1 MCAIM
6 CTLFNSYVDAN
17 KESSNITDLT
27 LPNNKIHPNS
37 IFLLMKMDKLFKEHD
52 LSKFDYVII
61 IDDLKLSKN
70 KLGQNVVDISFNY
83 SVDDMSYKKE
93 YHYVITES
101 KMELINWLNFYL
113 DIYKDETVKK
123 MMLLDCVA

>member
-1 MCAIM
+1 MCAS
-6 CTLFNSYVDAN
+6 FNSYVDEN
-17 KESSNITDLT
+17 KESSNITADLT
-27 LPNNKIHPNS
+27 LPSNQIHPKS
-37 IFLLMKMDKLFKEHD
+37 IFSMMKMDKLFKEHD

-70 KLGQNVVDISFNY
+70 KLGQNVVNMSFNY
-83 SVDDMSYKKE
+83 SVDDTTYKKE

-123 MMLLDCVA
+123 MMLLDCVV

>member
-1 MCAIM
+1 M
-6 CTLFNSYVDAN
+6 CTSFNSYVEYN
-17 KESSNITDLT
+17 KESSNITDST
-27 LPNNKIHPNS
+27 LYNNQIHPNS
-37 IFLLMKMDKLFKEHD
+37 IFSLMKMDKLFKEHD

-70 KLGQNVVDISFNY
+70 KLGQNVVNMSFHY
-83 SVDDMSYKKE
+83 TVDDMSYKKE
-93 YHYVITES
+93 YHYVISES

>member
-1 MCAIM
+1 M
-6 CTLFNSYVDAN
+6 CTSFNSYVDEN
-17 KESSNITDLT
+17 KESSNITADLT
-27 LPNNKIHPNS
+27 LPNNKIHPKS
-37 IFLLMKMDKLFKEHD
+37 IFSMMKMDKLFKEHD

-83 SVDDMSYKKE
+83 SVDDKTYKKE
-93 YHYVITES
+93 YHYVIPES
-101 KMELINWLNFYL
+101 KMELINWLNFYS

>member
-1 MCAIM
+1 M
-6 CTLFNSYVDAN
+6 CTSFNSYVEYN
-17 KESSNITDLT
+17 KESSNITDST
-27 LPNNKIHPNS
+27 LYNNQIHPNS
-37 IFLLMKMDKLFKEHD
+37 IFSMMKMDKLFKEHD

-83 SVDDMSYKKE
+83 SVDDKTYKKE
-93 YHYVITES
+93 YHSVIPES
-101 KMELINWLNFYL
+101 KMELVNWLNFYL

>member
-1 MCAIM
+1 M
-6 CTLFNSYVDAN
+6 CTSFNSYVEYN

-27 LPNNKIHPNS
+27 LYNTQINPNS
-37 IFLLMKMDKLFKEHD
+37 IFSMMKMDKLFKEHD

-70 KLGQNVVDISFNY
+70 KLRQNVVDMSFNY
-83 SVDDMSYKKE
+83 SVDVTTYKKE
-93 YHYVITES
+93 YHYVIPES

>member
-1 MCAIM
+1 M
-6 CTLFNSYVDAN
+6 CTSFNSYVEDN
-17 KESSNITDLT
+17 KKSLNITDSL
-27 LPNNKIHPNS
+27 LQNNKINPNS
-37 IFLLMKMDKLFKEHD
+37 IFSMMKMDKLFKEHD

-70 KLGQNVVDISFNY
+70 KLGQNVVDMSFNY
-83 SVDDMSYKKE
+83 SVDDKTYKKE
-93 YHYVITES
+93 YHYVIPES

-123 MMLLDCVA
+123 MMLLDCIA

>member
-1 MCAIM
+1 M
-6 CTLFNSYVDAN
+6 CTSFNSYVEYN

-27 LPNNKIHPNS
+27 LYNTQINPNS
-37 IFLLMKMDKLFKEHD
+37 IFSMMKMDKLFKEHD

-61 IDDLKLSKN
+61 IDNLKLSKN
-70 KLGQNVVDISFNY
+70 KLGQNVVDMSFNY
-83 SVDDMSYKKE
+83 SVDDTTYKKE
-93 YHYVITES
+93 YHYVIPES

>member
-6 CTLFNSYVDAN
+6 CTSFNSYVDAN

-70 KLGQNVVDISFNY
+70 KLGQNVVNISFHY
-83 SVDDMSYKKE
+83 TVDDMSYKKE
-93 YHYVITES
+93 YHYVIPES

>member
-1 MCAIM
+1 M
-6 CTLFNSYVDAN
+6 CTSFNFYVEYN
-17 KESSNITDLT
+17 KESSNITDST
-27 LPNNKIHPNS
+27 LYNTQINPNS
-37 IFLLMKMDKLFKEHD
+37 IFSMMKMDKLFKEHD

-70 KLGQNVVDISFNY
+70 KLGQNVVDMSFNY
-83 SVDDMSYKKE
+83 LVDDTTYKKE
-93 YHYVITES
+93 YHYVIPES

-123 MMLLDCVA
+123 IMLLDCVA

>member
-1 MCAIM
+1 M
-6 CTLFNSYVDAN
+6 CTSFNSYVDEN
-17 KESSNITDLT
+17 KESSNITADLT

-37 IFLLMKMDKLFKEHD
+37 IFSLMKMDKLFKEHD

-70 KLGQNVVDISFNY
+70 KLGQNVVDMSFHY
-83 SVDDMSYKKE
+83 TVDDMSYKKE

>member
-1 MCAIM
+1 M
-6 CTLFNSYVDAN
+6 CTSFNSYVEYN
-17 KESSNITDLT
+17 KESSNITDST
-27 LPNNKIHPNS
+27 LYNNQINPNS
-37 IFLLMKMDKLFKEHD
+37 IFSMMKMDKLFKEHD

-70 KLGQNVVDISFNY
+70 KLGQNVVDMSFNY
-83 SVDDMSYKKE
+83 SVDDKTYKKE
-93 YHYVITES
+93 YHYVTPES

>member
-1 MCAIM
+1 M
-6 CTLFNSYVDAN
+6 CTSFNSYVQDN
-17 KESSNITDLT
+17 KKSLNTDSL
-27 LPNNKIHPNS
+27 LQNNQIHPNS
-37 IFLLMKMDKLFKEHD
+37 IFSMMKMDKLFKEHD

-83 SVDDMSYKKE
+83 SVDDKTYKKE
-93 YHYVITES
+93 YHYVIPES
-101 KMELINWLNFYL
+101 KMELVNWLNFYL

>member
-1 MCAIM
+1 M
-6 CTLFNSYVDAN
+6 CTSFNSYVQDN
-17 KESSNITDLT
+17 KKSLNITDSL
-27 LPNNKIHPNS
+27 LQNNQIHPNS
-37 IFLLMKMDKLFKEHD
+37 IFSMMKMDKLFKEHD

-83 SVDDMSYKKE
+83 SVDDKTYKKE
-93 YHYVITES
+93 YHYVIPES
-101 KMELINWLNFYL
+101 KMELVNWLNFYL

>member
-1 MCAIM
+1 M
-6 CTLFNSYVDAN
+6 CTSFNSYVEYN
-17 KESSNITDLT
+17 KESSNITDST
-27 LPNNKIHPNS
+27 LYNNQIHPNS
-37 IFLLMKMDKLFKEHD
+37 IFLMMKMDKLFKEHD

-70 KLGQNVVDISFNY
+70 KLGQNVVDMSFNY
-83 SVDDMSYKKE
+83 SVDNTTYKKE
-93 YHYVITES
+93 YHYVIPES
-101 KMELINWLNFYL
+101 KIELINWLNFYS

>member
-1 MCAIM
+1 M
-6 CTLFNSYVDAN
+6 CTSFNSYVDEN
-17 KESSNITDLT
+17 KESSNIIADLT

-37 IFLLMKMDKLFKEHD
+37 VFSLMKMDKLFKEHD

-70 KLGQNVVDISFNY
+70 KLGQNVVNMSFHY
-83 SVDDMSYKKE
+83 TVDDMSYKKE

>member
-1 MCAIM
+1 M
-6 CTLFNSYVDAN
+6 CTSFNFYVEYN
-17 KESSNITDLT
+17 KESSNITDST
-27 LPNNKIHPNS
+27 LYNTQINPNS
-37 IFLLMKMDKLFKEHD
+37 IFSMMKMEKLFKEHD

-70 KLGQNVVDISFNY
+70 KLGQNVVDMSFNY
-83 SVDDMSYKKE
+83 LVDDTTYKKE
-93 YHYVITES
+93 YHYVIPES

-123 MMLLDCVA
+123 IMLLDCVA

>member
-1 MCAIM
+1 M
-6 CTLFNSYVDAN
+6 CTSFNSYVEYN

-27 LPNNKIHPNS
+27 LYNTQINPNS
-37 IFLLMKMDKLFKEHD
+37 IFSMMKMDKLFKEHD

-70 KLGQNVVDISFNY
+70 KLRQNVVDMSFNY
-83 SVDDMSYKKE
+83 SVDDTTYKKE
-93 YHYVITES
+93 YHYVIPES

>member
-1 MCAIM
+1 M
-6 CTLFNSYVDAN
+6 CTLFNSYVEDN
-17 KESSNITDLT
+17 KKSLNITDSL
-27 LPNNKIHPNS
+27 LQNNQINPKS
-37 IFLLMKMDKLFKEHD
+37 IFSMMKMDKLFKEHD

-70 KLGQNVVDISFNY
+70 KLGQNVVDMSFNY
-83 SVDDMSYKKE
+83 IVDDMTYKKE
-93 YHYVITES
+93 YHYVIPES

>member
-1 MCAIM
+1 M
-6 CTLFNSYVDAN
+6 CTSFNSYVEDN
-17 KESSNITDLT
+17 KKSLNITDLT
-27 LPNNKIHPNS
+27 LYNNQIHPKS
-37 IFLLMKMDKLFKEHD
+37 IFSMMKMDKLFKEHD
-52 LSKFDYVII
+52 LSKFDHVII

-70 KLGQNVVDISFNY
+70 KLGQNVVDMSFNY
-83 SVDDMSYKKE
+83 SVDDISYKRE
-93 YHYVITES
+93 YHYVTPES

>member
-1 MCAIM
+1 M
-6 CTLFNSYVDAN
+6 CTSFNSYVEDN
-17 KESSNITDLT
+17 KKSLNITDSL
-27 LPNNKIHPNS
+27 LQNNKINPNS
-37 IFLLMKMDKLFKEHD
+37 IFSMMKMDKLFKEHD

-83 SVDDMSYKKE
+83 SVDDKTYKKE
-93 YHYVITES
+93 YHYVISES

>member
-1 MCAIM
+1 M
-6 CTLFNSYVDAN
+6 CTSFYSYVDEN
-17 KESSNITDLT
+17 KESSNITADLT
-27 LPNNKIHPNS
+27 LPNNKIHPKS
-37 IFLLMKMDKLFKEHD
+37 IFSMMKMDKLFKEHD

-83 SVDDMSYKKE
+83 SVDDKTYKKE
-93 YHYVITES
+93 YHYVIPES

>member
-1 MCAIM
+1 MCAS
-6 CTLFNSYVDAN
+6 FNSYVDEN
-17 KESSNITDLT
+17 KESSNITADLT
-27 LPNNKIHPNS
+27 LPNNQINPNS
-37 IFLLMKMDKLFKEHD
+37 IFSMMKMDKLFKEHD
-52 LSKFDYVII
+52 LSKFDYIII

-70 KLGQNVVDISFNY
+70 KLGQNVVNMSFNY
-83 SVDDMSYKKE
+83 SVDDTTYKKE

>member
-1 MCAIM
+1 M
-6 CTLFNSYVDAN
+6 CTSFNSYVEDN
-17 KESSNITDLT
+17 KKSLNITDSL
-27 LPNNKIHPNS
+27 LQNNKINPNS
-37 IFLLMKMDKLFKEHD
+37 IFSMMKMDKLFKEHD

-70 KLGQNVVDISFNY
+70 KLGQNVVDMSFNY
-83 SVDDMSYKKE
+83 SVDDKTYKKE
-93 YHYVITES
+93 YHYVISES

-123 MMLLDCVA
+123 MMLLDCIA

>member
-1 MCAIM
+1 M
-6 CTLFNSYVDAN
+6 CTSFNSYVQDN
-17 KESSNITDLT
+17 KKSLNITDSL
-27 LPNNKIHPNS
+27 LQNNQIHPNS
-37 IFLLMKMDKLFKEHD
+37 IFLMMKMDKLFKEHD

-70 KLGQNVVDISFNY
+70 KLEQNVVDMSFNY
-83 SVDDMSYKKE
+83 IVDNTTYKKE
-93 YHYVITES
+93 YHYVIPES

>member
-1 MCAIM
+1 M
-6 CTLFNSYVDAN
+6 CTSFNSYVEYN
-17 KESSNITDLT
+17 KESSNITDST
-27 LPNNKIHPNS
+27 LYNNQIHPNS
-37 IFLLMKMDKLFKEHD
+37 IFSMMKMDKLFKEHD

-83 SVDDMSYKKE
+83 SVDDKTYKKE
-93 YHYVITES
+93 YHYVIPES
-101 KMELINWLNFYL
+101 KMELVNWLNFYL

>member
-1 MCAIM
+1 M
-6 CTLFNSYVDAN
+6 CTSFNSYVEYN

-27 LPNNKIHPNS
+27 LYNTQINPNS
-37 IFLLMKMDKLFKEHD
+37 IFSMMKMDKLFKAHD

-70 KLGQNVVDISFNY
+70 KLGQNVVDMSFNY
-83 SVDDMSYKKE
+83 SVDDTTYKKE
-93 YHYVITES
+93 YHYVIPES

>member
-1 MCAIM
+1 M
-6 CTLFNSYVDAN
+6 CTSFNSYVEYN

-27 LPNNKIHPNS
+27 LYNTQINPNS
-37 IFLLMKMDKLFKEHD
+37 IFSMMKMDKLFKEHD

-70 KLGQNVVDISFNY
+70 KLGQNVVDMSFNY
-83 SVDDMSYKKE
+83 SVDDTTYKKE
-93 YHYVITES
+93 YHYVIPES

>member
-6 CTLFNSYVDAN
+6 CTSFNSYVDAN

-52 LSKFDYVII
+52 LSKFDYII
-61 IDDLKLSKN
+61 VIDDLKLSKN
-70 KLGQNVVDISFNY
+70 KLGQNVVNISFHY
-83 SVDDMSYKKE
+83 TVDDMSYKKN
-93 YHYVITES
+93 IIMS
-101 KMELINWLNFYL
+101 FLNP
-113 DIYKDETVKK
+113 KWN
-123 MMLLDCVA
+123 